1 MAASGELGVR
11 VPPDLHAAPPRTL
24 EVRALGALAGPGA
37 APWQPHMCMGDRLRG
52 QGLRSSPDCPRQLPS
67 PLPHARCWLSGPR
80 CGSLFSH
87 PLCPLPS
94 PTLQEYTRARI
105 LQFAQ
110 AFAARL
116 NPTVAPSVVQQAAL
130 DCLQALPPPD
140 YSGVALEH
148 RDLQLVFRHDC
159 L

>member
-1 MAASGELGVR
+1 MHGRSASR
-11 VPPDLHAAPPRTL
+11 
-24 EVRALGALAGPGA
+24 AGPPKLSRLSKA
-37 APWQPHMCMGDRLRG
+37 AAAAAATR
-52 QGLRSSPDCPRQLPS
+52 
-67 PLPHARCWLSGPR
+67 RCWLSGPR

>member
-1 MAASGELGVR
+1 MHVLG
-11 VPPDLHAAPPRTL
+11 DQLCA
-24 EVRALGALAGPGA
+24 
-37 APWQPHMCMGDRLRG
+37 
-52 QGLRSSPDCPRQLPS
+52 QGLRSSPDCPRVQLPPS
-67 PLPHARCWLSGPR
+67 PPLPPHTTGRLSVPPR
-80 CGSLFSH
+80 TLPRA
-87 PLCPLPS
+87 PLS
-94 PTLQEYTRARI
+94 PPTAQEYTRARI

>member
-1 MAASGELGVR
+1 MHGRSGTS
-11 VPPDLHAAPPRTL
+11 AAPPK
-24 EVRALGALAGPGA
+24 LARLSKA
-37 APWQPHMCMGDRLRG
+37 A
-52 QGLRSSPDCPRQLPS
+52 
-67 PLPHARCWLSGPR
+67 AAAAESGPPTHR
-80 CGSLFSH
+80 LSSLH
-87 PLCPLPS
+87 PA
-94 PTLQEYTRARI
+94 TQEYTRARI